1 MPGMVRPGADHQGDR
16 RPALPLGGDGHI
28 HLENAARKLG
38 ARNRAQA
45 VARAAH
51 YHFLEGVH

>member
-1 MPGMVRPGADHQGDR
+1 MVRPGADHQGDR